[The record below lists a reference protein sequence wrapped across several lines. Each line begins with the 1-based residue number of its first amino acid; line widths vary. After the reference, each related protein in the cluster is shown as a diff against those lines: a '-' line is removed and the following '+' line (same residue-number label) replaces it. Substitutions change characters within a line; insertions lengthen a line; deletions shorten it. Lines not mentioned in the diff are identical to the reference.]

1 MKRSASS
8 ILLVLTILLAVTV
21 PDTATAR
28 TSSDSPY
35 GGPPLTRLASPAYCL
50 ATHNIGNMSFGVSNN
65 GTMGTDYS
73 SSGIQDCFTGEMVP
87 HFEYPKGSNTRYL
100 FGAAFWIG
108 AVSGRDTLVSVGQ
121 DGWQGGVAEF
131 HPDEAPL
138 GNMEFRSTI
147 DPSKPEFDDAISE
160 QDYIAVYTDT
170 FTSGVPGLR
179 NDVIDNRP
187 HMPLFI
193 EVTQRSF
200 AWSYSY
206 AEDFVLFDY
215 AIKNIGVERLKRVFL
230 GVYVDADVHSVANQG
245 GAQDDICG
253 FLDSIDATYL
263 PGQCPDADVVNL
275 AWIADNDGDF
285 SLPPGWEVPHLT
297 GVRIVRA
304 PSDSLVVSFNWWI
317 GNSSAEL
324 DFGPMSRRKV
334 RDYTTGGT
342 GTPEGDRNKY
352 FVLSNGEFDYDQI
365 YTATISPLDTFW
377 LPPNQ
382 RIAEAVAQGIDT
394 RYLLSFGPF
403 DIEAGQTLPLSL
415 AYIAGANFHSDENN
429 AANLPDNPTTYYEN
443 VDFSDLGLN
452 ATWAEW
458 IYDNP
463 GVDTDGDGDSG
474 VFYVCNLGGDSTL
487 ASIDTTIDTFGGII
501 DTNIDTIWDY
511 ENFVRIPRRGDG
523 VPDFRG
529 ANPPP
534 APELWVKPEV
544 GAIKVRWNGFRS
556 ETTPDNFSQEF
567 DFEGYRVYVGRDER
581 RSSLTLIQS
590 FDFENYNK
598 WEWDDSVL
606 VGGTL
611 GGFVLKESPFRL
623 DELRRLY
630 APGGIGD
637 TLWHPLDWRRSQ
649 PFVYSNGG
657 FDSIFYFEPQDFNQS
672 VLANFHDATTQI
684 RKRDTTAIKPTK
696 AWIEGTTMIP
706 DSLRSRVLTEDGYY
720 LYYEYEYTIESLLPT
735 VKWWVNVTA
744 FDYGSPQ
751 SGLPSLETSP
761 TILPA
766 VTYALE
772 STTSLAARGEL
783 DVWIYPNPYRLDA
796 SYRTAGFEGREGD
809 ERARP
814 DDRVRRIHF
823 ANLPPKCT
831 IRIFSLD
838 GDLVREFEHDID
850 PSDPLSNHDTW
861 DMITRNTQ
869 LVVSGLYYWSVE
881 TPEGKTQIGKL
892 VIIM

>member
-8 ILLVLTILLAVTV
+8 ILIVLALLLAVVV

-28 TSSDSPY
+28 TSTDSPY
-35 GGPPLTRLASPAYCL
+35 GGPPLTRLASPAYCM
-50 ATHNIGNMSFGVSNN
+50 AAHDIGNMSFGVNNN
-65 GTMGTDYS
+65 GTIGRDYS
-73 SSGIQDCFTGEMVP
+73 SSGLQDCFTGQLVP
-87 HFEYPKGSNTRYL
+87 NFEYPKGSNTRYL

-121 DGWQGGVAEF
+121 DGWQGGIAEF

-138 GNMEFRSTI
+138 GDMKFRSTI
-147 DPSKPEFDDAISE
+147 DPSKPEFDGAISE

-170 FTSGVPGLR
+170 FTSGVPGLG
-179 NDVIDNRP
+179 NDFIDNRP
-187 HMPLFI
+187 HRPLFI

-215 AIKNIGVERLKRVFL
+215 AIKNIGVERLKKVFL
-230 GVYVDADVHSVANQG
+230 GVYVDADVHAEANQN

-253 FLDSIDATYL
+253 FLRGIDATYL
-263 PGQCPDADVVNL
+263 PDQCPDTDIVNL

-285 SLPPGWEVPHLT
+285 AQPPGMEVPHLT

-317 GNSSAEL
+317 GNSSPEL
-324 DFGPMSRRKV
+324 DFGPMSQRKV
-334 RDYTTGGT
+334 RDFTTGGT

-352 FVLSNGEFDYDQI
+352 FVLSNGEFDYDQV

-377 LPPNQ
+377 LPPNPL
-382 RIAEAVAQGIDT
+382 RAVPVAQGIDT

-403 DIEAGQTLPLSL
+403 DIEAGQTLPLSF
-415 AYIAGANFHSDENN
+415 AYIAGENFHTDENN
-429 AANLPDNPTTYYEN
+429 ANNLPDNPTTYYEN

-463 GVDTDGDGDSG
+463 GVDTDEDGDSG
-474 VFYVCNLGGDSTL
+474 EFYICNLGGDSTL
-487 ASIDTTIDTFGGII
+487 ARIDTTIDTLGGDI
-501 DTNIDTIWDY
+501 DTFFDTIWDF
-511 ENFVRIPRRGDG
+511 ENFARIPRRGDG

-534 APELWVKPEV
+534 APELWVESEV
-544 GAIKVRWNGFRS
+544 GAVKVRWNGFRS
-556 ETTPDNFSQEF
+556 ETTPDNFSQDF
-567 DFEGYRVYVGRDER
+567 DFEGYRVYVARDDR
-581 RSSLTLIQS
+581 RSSYTLLQS

-606 VGGTL
+606 VGGSF
-611 GGFVLKESPFRL
+611 GGFVLKESPFGL
-623 DELRRLY
+623 EELRALY
-630 APGGIGD
+630 APDGRDD
-637 TLWHPLDWRRSQ
+637 TLWHPLDWRRNR
-649 PFVYSNGG
+649 PFVYSAGG
-657 FDSIFYFEPQDFNQS
+657 TDSIFYFEPQDFNQS
-672 VLANFHDATTQI
+672 VLANFPGATSKI
-684 RKRDTTAIKPTK
+684 RKRDTTAIKPTQE
-696 AWIEGTTMIP
+696 WIEGTTMIP
-706 DSLRSRVLTEDGYY
+706 DSLRDRVLTDDNRY
-720 LYYEYEYTIESLLPT
+720 LYYEYEYVIEDLLPT
-735 VKWWVNVTA
+735 VPYWINVTS

-761 TILPA
+761 TILA
-766 VTYALE
+766 QVTFALP
-772 STTSLAARGEL
+772 STETIL
-783 DVWIYPNPYRLDA
+783 DEDLDIYIYPNPYRRDA
-796 SYRTAGFEGREGD
+796 GYRAAGFEGRSRD
-809 ERARP
+809 DRDRP

-838 GDLVREFEHDID
+838 GDLVRELDHDVD
-850 PSDPLSNHDTW
+850 PNDPLSNHDTW

-869 LVVSGLYYWSVE
+869 LVVSGMYYWTVE
-881 TPEGKTQIGKL
+881 TPDGDTQIGKL
-892 VIIM
+892 VVIM